1 MLRPKRGYEN
11 SEISFR
17 VGAATLTIKVSDIT
31 EELIHKYRHHLDLS
45 EYVEKV
51 EPIEYDPEQHDA
63 ESIIQQYVELQTV
76 EKPKKTR
83 KKKNG

>member
-1 MLRPKRGYEN
+1 MLRPKKGYEN

-31 EELIHKYRHHLDLS
+31 EELIYKYRHHLDLS

-51 EPIEYDPEQHDA
+51 EPLVYDPQEHDA
-63 ESIIQQYVELQTV
+63 EAIIQQYMELQGD